1 MRPCTALPDQPL
13 VELGMDDYDSLSVEE
28 QQQQLGFAANVGSWM
43 DRVSEYL
50 LPEEAAAFVQYTVAV
65 PEY

>member
-1 MRPCTALPDQPL
+1 
-13 VELGMDDYDSLSVEE
+13 MDDYDSLSVEE

-43 DRVSEYL
+43 DRVSECL